1 MPHNERVMSYGLQG
15 QGQLASNCL
24 LIRPLLSVN
33 HAAYLRV
40 NLGEKADRISIS
52 EANSVRSD
60 GG

>member
-1 MPHNERVMSYGLQG
+1 MSYGLQG

-40 NLGEKADRISIS
+40 NLGEKADKISIS